1 MIRHDDFE
9 RSSSKDPSSSTSNG
23 VGGTPGGLNF
33 NHLSVGDTDWSSRQQ
48 TFASDRDAVYLP
60 SQGLKQFHAYQQQQ
74 QQQQQYQ
81 LQQSMQAETKGEPS
95 PLAIPFFGSE
105 SNRPGMLQPTNGQ
118 VQGKR
123 VVNSIFNTSLE
134 NESKSAKNSPVPSSD
149 ASYTSASASFY
160 PDSAHSTHMNSNNLS
175 GGTSV
180 GVGATSTAMKTM
192 LTTNFDK
199 KEHIPNQYQHMIMN
213 ILPSA
218 NKNENP
224 NAIYFAFQIPSG
236 QVRQNEK
243 TMMRDVLFK
252 VYMKI
257 YSNDGPQNIKTVH
270 STLMWLSEI
279 KHIHDSLGFMHN
291 LQFPNINIS
300 HQSGEGTKAADGDTA
315 LAQQYLN
322 SVAEMF
328 LNQDMKSQHSISILD
343 KFDDETHTLS
353 DKIRVLMLESSL
365 VQSIVRTK
373 GLEKELSETKNELE
387 STKRGMFEMIAMLR
401 REVEQL
407 QLKAGSMR
415 QNEQISSNSFSQ
427 PSSPLIS
434 NANLY
439 YQRTQ
444 QQPAMPKPQE
454 SMGTPGVI
462 IEFAEIEPN
471 TLVSIA
477 DAILLEKGPLPVG
490 EVGKMLQEAT
500 GNLQLSQM
508 LKEKHNGLKK
518 FLEKYSDKFIMSN
531 DHPFNPHVYLRRCFS
546 PDEQRLIE
554 NGCKVFLDEF
564 KKNKQ
569 KIRRGNPKQKSWPA
583 PPQAGLTGFQHQ
595 KQFP

>member
-1 MIRHDDFE
+1 MIRHGRDDFE
-9 RSSSKDPSSSTSNG
+9 RPTSKDPPPSG
-23 VGGTPGGLNF
+23 AAATPNSLDF
-33 NHLSVGDTDWSSRQQ
+33 SRMSVGEADWSSRQQ

-60 SQGLKQFHAYQQQQ
+60 TSGLNQFQAYALQQQQ
-74 QQQQQYQ
+74 QQQQQHQ
-81 LQQSMQAETKGEPS
+81 GKMQTETKGDS
-95 PLAIPFFGSE
+95 SLAIPFFGNE
-105 SNRPGMLQPTNGQ
+105 SSRPVTLHSTNGSANSNINGQ
-118 VQGKR
+118 HAVI
-123 VVNSIFNTSLE
+123 SIFNASVE
-134 NESKSAKNSPVPSSD
+134 NEAKSAKESPDPS
-149 ASYTSASASFY
+149 TSTSPFY
-160 PDSAHSTHMNSNNLS
+160 PESTHSAHMSNSNLS
-175 GGTSV
+175 GGV
-180 GVGATSTAMKTM
+180 NLGATTIKTM
-192 LTTNFDK
+192 LTNSNFEK
-199 KEHIPNQYQHMIMN
+199 KEHIPNHYQNMIMN

-218 NKNENP
+218 TKNDNP
-224 NAIYFAFQIPSG
+224 NAIYFAFHIPSG

-257 YSNDGPQNIKTVH
+257 YSHDGPQNIKTVH

-279 KHIHDSLGFMHN
+279 KLIHESLGFMHSI
-291 LQFPNINIS
+291 QFPNIS
-300 HQSGEGTKAADGDTA
+300 VPHQSAEGTKVSDGDTA

-322 SVAEMF
+322 SVADTF
-328 LNQDMKSQHSISILD
+328 LNRDMKSQHSISILD
-343 KFDDETHTLS
+343 KFDDETHSLS

-365 VQSIVRTK
+365 IQSIVKSK
-373 GLEKELSETKNELE
+373 GLEKDLAATKSELD
-387 STKRGMFEMIAMLR
+387 STKRGLFETSSMVAMLR

-407 QLKAGSMR
+407 KSGSNAMR
-415 QNEQISSNSFSQ
+415 QSDQVPSSGFSQ
-427 PSSPLIS
+427 PSSPILS
-434 NANLY
+434 NGSLY

-444 QQPAMPKPQE
+444 QVVPLAPKTQDN
-454 SMGTPGVI
+454 MGNPGVI

-471 TLVSIA
+471 RLVSIA

-531 DHPFNPHVYLRRCFS
+531 DHPFNPHVYLRRMFS

-564 KKNKQ
+564 KKSKQ
-569 KIRRGNPKQKSWPA
+569 KTRRGNPKQKAWPA